1 MNIKI
6 YSKTGCSY
14 CVKAKEWFTTN
25 ALDFEEVVLD
35 DHQERMDFYQR
46 ISNGTQVNSVPQIFI
61 DDKHI
66 GTYTDLIN
74 QEDLIL
80 KRAFGGLEVPSITYK
95 PFRYDWAVEMAQN
108 HEKIHWIPEEVS
120 LEDDVHDWKSGKLSQ
135 GEKDFVRSVLTL
147 FVQSDVNVGENY
159 INYYLKIF
167 KNNEVRKMLAS
178 FAAREFIHQEAYALF
193 NDTIGFP
200 ESEYSVFLEIE
211 EMREKHDFMLDID
224 INSKEGKGIS
234 LAKSVINEGLVLFSS
249 FAMLLNLQRFGKLKG
264 FGKINEW
271 SIRDENLHAQG
282 MAKLF
287 RTYCNENPRI
297 VNDVFKKKIYG
308 MIRKAVELEDM
319 FIERAF
325 GFSKMDG
332 LTQEEMKMYIRYMA
346 DRRLIQLGLKGNYKI
361 KENPLPWLDY
371 VLNAPDHTNFFEG
384 KVTEYTV
391 GGLVGKFN
399 YDFVDEVAA

>member
-1 MNIKI
+1 MEVKI

-14 CVKAKEWFTTN
+14 CTKAKEWFQSN
-25 ALDFEEVVLD
+25 SIGYEEIILD

-46 ISNGTQVNSVPQIFI
+46 ISNGVQVTSVPQIFI
-61 DDKHI
+61 DEKHV
-66 GTYTDLIN
+66 GGYTDLIR

-80 KRAFGGLEVPSITYK
+80 KKKFGGLEVSSTTYK
-95 PFRYDWAVEMAQN
+95 PFRYPWAFEMAQN

-167 KNNEVRKMLAS
+167 KNNEIRKMLAS

-200 ESEYSVFLEIE
+200 ESDYSAFLDIE
-211 EMREKHDFMLDID
+211 QMRKKHEFMLDID
-224 INSKEGKGIS
+224 VNTKEGVGLS

-271 SIRDENLHAQG
+271 SIRDENTHAQG

-287 RTYCNENPRI
+287 RTYTAENPRI
-297 VNDVFKKKIYG
+297 VNDEFKKKIYS
-308 MIRKAVELEDM
+308 MVRTAVKLEDL

-325 GFSKMDG
+325 GYSNMEG
-332 LTQEEMKMYIRYMA
+332 LTEEEMKLYIRYMA
-346 DRRLIQLGLKGNYKI
+346 DRRLIQLGMKGNYKV
-361 KENPLPWLDY
+361 KENPLSWLDFI
-371 VLNAPDHTNFFEG
+371 LNAPDHTNFFENR
-384 KVTEYTV
+384 VTEYSV
-391 GGLVGKFN
+391 GGLTGKFD
-399 YDFVDEVAA
+399 YDFIEEHA

>member
-1 MNIKI
+1 MEIKI
-6 YSKTGCSY
+6 YSKNNCSY
-14 CVKAKEWFTTN
+14 CKKAKEWFDTN
-25 ALDFEEVVLD
+25 QMEYEEIVLD
-35 DHQERMDFYQR
+35 DHKERMDFYQR
-46 ISNGTQVNSVPQIFI
+46 VSNGKEVNSVPQIFI
-61 DDKHI
+61 DEKHI
-66 GTYTDLIN
+66 GTYTDLLK
-74 QEDLIL
+74 QEALIL
-80 KRAFGGLEVPSITYK
+80 KKAFGGLEVSSITYK
-95 PFRYDWAVEMAQN
+95 PFRYEWAFEMAQN
-108 HEKIHWIPEEVS
+108 HEKLHWIPEEAS

-135 GEKDFVRSVLTL
+135 GEKDFIRSVLTL

-167 KNNEVRKMLAS
+167 KNNEIRKMLTS

-224 INSKEGKGIS
+224 VSTKEGTG
-234 LAKSVINEGLVLFSS
+234 LAIARSVINEGLVLFSS

-271 SIRDENLHAQG
+271 SVRDENLHAQG

-287 RTYCNENPRI
+287 RTYCSENPRI
-297 VNDVFKKKIYG
+297 VNDGFKKKIYS

-325 GFSKMDG
+325 GFSKMEG

-346 DRRLIQLGLKGNYKI
+346 DRRLIQLGMKGNYKI
-361 KENPLPWLDY
+361 KENPLSWLDHI
-371 VLNAPDHTNFFEG
+371 LNAPDHTNFFEG
-384 KVTEYTV
+384 RVTEYTV
-391 GGLVGKFN
+391 AGLTGKFN
-399 YDFVDEVAA
+399 YDFVEAVA

>member
-1 MNIKI
+1 MS
-6 YSKTGCSY
+6 SK
-14 CVKAKEWFTTN
+14 
-25 ALDFEEVVLD
+25 
-35 DHQERMDFYQR
+35 Q
-46 ISNGTQVNSVPQIFI
+46 
-61 DDKHI
+61 
-66 GTYTDLIN
+66 
-74 QEDLIL
+74 
-80 KRAFGGLEVPSITYK
+80 
-95 PFRYDWAVEMAQN
+95 
-108 HEKIHWIPEEVS
+108 
-120 LEDDVHDWKSGKLSQ
+120 
-135 GEKDFVRSVLTL
+135 
-147 FVQSDVNVGENY
+147 

-178 FAAREFIHQEAYALF
+178 FTAREFIHQEAYALF

-297 VNDVFKKKIYG
+297 VNDVFKKKIYV
-308 MIRKAVELEDM
+308 I
-319 FIERAF
+319 I
-325 GFSKMDG
+325 
-332 LTQEEMKMYIRYMA
+332 I
-346 DRRLIQLGLKGNYKI
+346 
-361 KENPLPWLDY
+361 
-371 VLNAPDHTNFFEG
+371 
-384 KVTEYTV
+384 
-391 GGLVGKFN
+391 
-399 YDFVDEVAA
+399 

>member
-1 MNIKI
+1 
-6 YSKTGCSY
+6 
-14 CVKAKEWFTTN
+14 
-25 ALDFEEVVLD
+25 
-35 DHQERMDFYQR
+35 
-46 ISNGTQVNSVPQIFI
+46 
-61 DDKHI
+61 
-66 GTYTDLIN
+66 
-74 QEDLIL
+74 
-80 KRAFGGLEVPSITYK
+80 
-95 PFRYDWAVEMAQN
+95 
-108 HEKIHWIPEEVS
+108 
-120 LEDDVHDWKSGKLSQ
+120 
-135 GEKDFVRSVLTL
+135 
-147 FVQSDVNVGENY
+147 
-159 INYYLKIF
+159 
-167 KNNEVRKMLAS
+167 MLAS

-200 ESEYSVFLEIE
+200 ESEYSAFLEIE
-211 EMREKHDFMLDID
+211 HMRKKHDYMLDID
-224 INSKEGKGIS
+224 VNTKEGTGLAI
-234 LAKSVINEGLVLFSS
+234 AKSVINEGLVLFSS

-297 VNDVFKKKIYG
+297 VNDAFKKKIYS

-325 GFSKMDG
+325 GFSKMEG

-371 VLNAPDHTNFFEG
+371 ILNAPDHTNFFEG

-391 GGLVGKFN
+391 AGLTGKFN
-399 YDFVDEVAA
+399 YDFVEAVA

>member
-1 MNIKI
+1 M
-6 YSKTGCSY
+6 
-14 CVKAKEWFTTN
+14 
-25 ALDFEEVVLD
+25 
-35 DHQERMDFYQR
+35 
-46 ISNGTQVNSVPQIFI
+46 PQIFI

-66 GTYTDLIN
+66 GGYTDLIS

-80 KRAFGGLEVPSITYK
+80 KKKFGGLEVSSVTYK
-95 PFRYDWAVEMAQN
+95 PFRYEWAVEMAQN

-120 LEDDVHDWKSGKLSQ
+120 LEDDVHDWKSKKLSQ
-135 GEKDFVRSVLTL
+135 GEKDFIRSVLTL

-167 KNNEVRKMLAS
+167 KNNEIRKMLAS

-200 ESEYSVFLEIE
+200 ESDYSAFLDIE
-211 EMREKHDFMLDID
+211 QMRDKHDFMLDID
-224 INSKEGKGIS
+224 IHSKEGIGLSI
-234 LAKSVINEGLVLFSS
+234 AKSVINEGLVLFSS
-249 FAMLLNLQRFGKLKG
+249 FAMLLNFQRFGKLKG

-271 SIRDENLHAQG
+271 SIRDENLHAHG

-297 VNDVFKKKIYG
+297 VNDDFKKKIYS
-308 MIRKAVELEDM
+308 MVRTAVKLEDI

-325 GFSKMDG
+325 GFSEMEG

-346 DRRLIQLGLKGNYKI
+346 DRRLIQLGMKGNYKV
-361 KENPLPWLDY
+361 KENPLSWLDFI
-371 VLNAPDHTNFFEG
+371 LNAPDHTNFFENR
-384 KVTEYTV
+384 VTEYSV
-391 GGLVGKFN
+391 GGLTGKFN
-399 YDFVDEVAA
+399 YDFIEEVA